1 MASSALFSTTAAKVF
16 ASVVLVGGAASVA
29 GLGTFG
35 SFTSTTDASAAV
47 ASGKVE
53 LTLGNPALGLSVPA
67 ANLVPGDTVQRAI
80 TLNRSAASEKFG
92 AVTMTTAS
100 TATPA
105 TVLTTDATNG
115 LQLKVEQCATS
126 WTQSGNALTCATP
139 TLLVA
144 SRQVIGAD
152 IGLGQALTDTL
163 NSGTPTAFLKV
174 TVTLPTTADNTF
186 QSKTD
191 GVKFAFTATQ
201 RAGEAR

>member
-53 LTLGNPALGLSVPA
+53 LTLGSPALGLSVPA

-80 TLNRSAASEKFG
+80 TLNRGANSEKFG
-92 AVTMTTAS
+92 SITMTTAS

-105 TVLTTDATNG
+105 TVLTTDGTNG

-126 WTQSGNALTCATP
+126 WTQSGNALTCASP
-139 TLLVA
+139 TTLVA
-144 SRQVIGAD
+144 SRSVIGTDVA
-152 IGLGQALTDTL
+152 LGQALTDQL
-163 NSGTPTAFLKV
+163 NSATPTAFLKV
-174 TVTLPTTADNTF
+174 TVSLPTTADNNF

-191 GVKFAFTATQ
+191 GVKFSFTATQ